1 MLPLSAVREWT
12 NPYYSFSL
20 LRLTDS
26 ETHTYY
32 HTHTHIEDTHRSRF
46 ACWWCRALPI
56 FFFIIIFFFISLIS
70 SEVLIVSSWVSV
82 SFPSPLQMSLVLVK
96 VTRAI
101 GLMGCFEKKGEPG
114 WLGFLFVMCWIFSGG
129 LVSILSSFLTK
140 YQYNVNKNHP
150 YNKYK
155 WNYHLTVNIWEL
167 PPMEYIAKKK
177 DDFFMSLF
185 LYFHRLI
192 KLCLYQKVRTIQ
204 FTFVINFL
212 KIRPR
217 IYTGINYCCRHEYDR
232 SHCIHSRRGRGL
244 TK

>member
-32 HTHTHIEDTHRSRF
+32 HTHTHRRHTHRSRF

-129 LVSILSSFLTK
+129 SVSMLSSLLK
-140 YQYNVNKNHP
+140 NYQYNVNKNHP

-155 WNYHLTVNIWEL
+155 WNYPTVWHLTVL
-167 PPMEYIAKKK
+167 EYLRVTSHGVYSKEEGW
-177 DDFFMSLF
+177 FLHEPLF
-185 LYFHRLI
+185 IFS
-192 KLCLYQKVRTIQ
+192 Q
-204 FTFVINFL
+204 INKTMPLSKGQDNSIYICHKFL
-212 KIRPR
+212 K
-217 IYTGINYCCRHEYDR
+217 N
-232 SHCIHSRRGRGL
+232 
-244 TK
+244 